1 MLERYYIRPDTI
13 DRIQASWIA
22 GGIERYVEWL
32 TEHRYAARNVFRRV
46 PILRRFGDVARAR
59 GAATREDL
67 PRHVDAFV
75 AGWVQERG
83 QHCRSDR
90 ARRKVA
96 DEARNPIEQM
106 LALVVP
112 GFVGRGR
119 ARGPR
124 EPFAGQAG
132 AFFEYLRS
140 ERGLRDASI
149 LLYRHHLAQFDAY
162 LQTIGLVE
170 LTALSPAILG
180 AFVVESGRRFGRTS
194 MRSLCGILRVFLR
207 YLHREH
213 LLPKDFSASV
223 ESPRAYRLAT
233 IPRAITWDEVRRMLE
248 AVDRRST
255 TGKRDYAIL
264 LLLVTYGLRAREVA
278 ALTLDDL
285 DWKSGSAADSR
296 AQGRPF
302 DRVSVVADR
311 RRRARGVPAAWPP
324 PGDGPTHLF
333 SSPRSARPPDDRGG
347 LQPRLPL
354 SAPGRHRR
362 RPARLAHAAP
372 HLCAAPGRRRG
383 ALQSHRRLRRPPRGG
398 IHRDLLSARGW
409 DVELSARL
417 DDVART
423 LLGARPPPSDGPFAC
438 SDFQLVLHCWG
449 MEPSNVWISAVTSVA
464 ERADLP
470 PTQYGHGPP
479 YAPAEA
485 VAALMRSFIG
495 QGQRGVLVP

>member
-1 MLERYYIRPDTI
+1 MISLRPAQKWRLSMLERYYIRPDTI

-32 TEHRYAARNVFRRV
+32 TEHQYAARNVFRRV

-59 GAATREDL
+59 GAATWEDL

-140 ERGLRDASI
+140 ERGLRDASV

-213 LLPKDFSASV
+213 LLPKDLSASV

-285 DWKSGSAADSR
+285 DWKRDRLRIPERKAGHSTAYPLSPTVGAALVEYL
-296 AQGRPF
+296 QHGRPLATDRRIF
-302 DRVSVVADR
+302 FRVLAPPVPLTTAAVSSRVSHYLHRAGIAVARPGSHTLRHTCVQRLVDAEVPFKVIGDYVGH
-311 RRRARGVPAAWPP
+311 RAAASTEIYTKVALDALREVAL
-324 PGDGPTHLF
+324 GDGETIL
-333 SSPRSARPPDDRGG
+333 
-347 LQPRLPL
+347 
-354 SAPGRHRR
+354 
-362 RPARLAHAAP
+362 
-372 HLCAAPGRRRG
+372 
-383 ALQSHRRLRRPPRGG
+383 
-398 IHRDLLSARGW
+398 
-409 DVELSARL
+409 
-417 DDVART
+417 
-423 LLGARPPPSDGPFAC
+423 
-438 SDFQLVLHCWG
+438 
-449 MEPSNVWISAVTSVA
+449 
-464 ERADLP
+464 
-470 PTQYGHGPP
+470 
-479 YAPAEA
+479 
-485 VAALMRSFIG
+485 
-495 QGQRGVLVP
+495 